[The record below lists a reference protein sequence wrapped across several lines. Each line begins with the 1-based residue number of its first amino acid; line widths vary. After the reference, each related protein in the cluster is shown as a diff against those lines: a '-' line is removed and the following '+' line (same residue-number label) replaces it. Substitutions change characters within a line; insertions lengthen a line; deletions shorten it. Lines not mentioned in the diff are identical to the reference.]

1 MQWII
6 ATTVSRI
13 ATFALQVPS
22 ALLVLIAGWF
32 VIKILVRVL
41 GKALQVA
48 KIEPTMATLFK
59 AALSLM
65 AWVIVIAAALQ
76 ALGLNEVALAVSG
89 SIALIVLAVATSA
102 SGISGDVI
110 AGVFLVGDEDF
121 KAGYT
126 INVAGV
132 EGVIRS
138 VDLRK
143 TRIDGADGKR
153 YVIPNKTV
161 ESATWVVESR
171 GE

>member
-13 ATFALQVPS
+13 TTFALQVPG
-22 ALLVLIAGWF
+22 ALLVLIAGWI

-48 KIEPTMATLFK
+48 NIEPTMATLFK

-153 YVIPNKTV
+153 YVIPNKAV
-161 ESATWVVESR
+161 ESTTWVVESR
-171 GE
+171 GD

>member
-1 MQWII
+1 MQLILGTL
-6 ATTVSRI
+6 ASRI
-13 ATFALQVPS
+13 ATFALRVPG
-22 ALLVLIAGWF
+22 ALIVLIVGWIA
-32 VIKILVRVL
+32 IKILVGLL
-41 GKALQVA
+41 GKAFQAA

-65 AWVIVIAAALQ
+65 VWVIVIAAALQ
-76 ALGLNEVALAVSG
+76 TLGLNEVALAVSG

-110 AGVFLVGDEDF
+110 AGIFLVGDEDF
-121 KAGYT
+121 KAGYSV
-126 INVAGV
+126 NVAGV